1 MSRADRFY
9 FFVTVFLVI
18 AVTAG
23 GVIIGINRI
32 GSPPIEVVLSQASPS
47 WQGGEICVD
56 GAVSNPGFYPLKEGD
71 TVQALLLDAGI
82 ESDADFN
89 HIKIYIPQKGEKQS
103 PQKIDL
109 NRAEAWLL
117 EALPGIGET
126 RAQAIVDHRNENGP
140 FKRVEDLLQVTGIGE
155 GTFGKIKDYI
165 TVSD

>member
-9 FFVTVFLVI
+9 LFVTVFLVI
-18 AVTAG
+18 AVIAG
-23 GVIIGINRI
+23 GVIIGIKRI
-32 GSPPIEVVLSQASPS
+32 ESPPIEVVLSQASPS

-56 GAVSNPGFYPLKEGD
+56 GAVSNPGFYPWKEGD

-89 HIKIYIPQKGEKQS
+89 HIKIYIPQKGEKQF

-117 EALPGIGET
+117 EALPGIGKT
-126 RAQAIVDHRNENGP
+126 RAQAIVD
-140 FKRVEDLLQVTGIGE
+140 
-155 GTFGKIKDYI
+155 
-165 TVSD
+165 

>member
-9 FFVTVFLVI
+9 LFVTVFLVI
-18 AVTAG
+18 AVIAG
-23 GVIIGINRI
+23 GVIIGIKRI
-32 GSPPIEVVLSQASPS
+32 ESPPIEVVLSQASPS

-56 GAVSNPGFYPLKEGD
+56 GAVSNPGFYPWKEGD

-89 HIKIYIPQKGEKQS
+89 HIKIYIPQKEEKQS

-117 EALPGIGET
+117 EALPGIGKT
-126 RAQAIVDHRNENGP
+126 RAQAIVDYRNENGP
-140 FKRVEDLLQVTGIGE
+140 FKRIEDLLQVKGIGQ
-155 GTFGKIKDYI
+155 GTFEKIKDYI